1 MMNFLSKTES
11 KRKPKLDD
19 SFEVKGS
26 LRSLIHSQ
34 TNPKFKEVI
43 KNSEIKLPL
52 SRPSFFKKTQSNQN
66 VSQSKRESKATEIQ
80 TLFKL
85 NQNISKKGIDITDT
99 FIKKLKNRINSI
111 ISLLSSDYYEYN
123 SIIELADEWLQIF
136 FENQKK
142 LQTPKLNEGLSLE
155 NKQLLKNGL
164 SLLSLSIAIVFDY
177 YTFTNYCFLKNITI
191 EKDSNE
197 DINKI
202 LDAHIKLG
210 EVCYT
215 YIKNQNNNQLRIC
228 CNTILDLEKKIVN
241 DFYSHNSITKYQDF
255 SSILQNIRTISVT
268 QISKFYIVIIKNGK
282 VKEEEIPTDEDD
294 KETTTTTTKEN
305 TQLTPFKQPV
315 PYMYSN
321 TFLIP
326 FPCTKDYTL
335 VLDLDETLV
344 NVNIQDCY
352 ISLRPGLKIFLNQV
366 FPYYEI
372 ILFTTSIQSYADE
385 VLKLIERDQKYF
397 TYRLY
402 RQHAKILGDK
412 YTKDLSNIGRD
423 LARTVIVDD
432 RTSSFALQKEN
443 GILIRTFI
451 DDKKKRTPD
460 FALYE
465 LGKILVK
472 IAEEKTEDIRESLK
486 KYKDEIDLKVS
497 I

>member
-1 MMNFLSKTES
+1 MMNILSKTET

-19 SFEVKGS
+19 SFEVKSS

-43 KNSEIKLPL
+43 TNKEIKLPL

-66 VSQSKRESKATEIQ
+66 VSRRESKVSEIQ

-85 NQNISKKGIDITDT
+85 NQNISKKGIEITDT

-111 ISLLSSDYYEYN
+111 KSLLSSDFYEYN

-142 LQTPKLNEGLSLE
+142 LQTPKLNKVLNLE

-164 SLLSLSIAIVFDY
+164 SLLSFSIVILFDY
-177 YTFTNYCFLKNITI
+177 YTFTNFCFLKNITL
-191 EKDSNE
+191 ENDCNE
-197 DINKI
+197 EINKM

-210 EVCYT
+210 EVCYS

-228 CNTILDLEKKIVN
+228 CKTISDFENKIVN
-241 DFYSHNSITKYQDF
+241 SFYLHNSITKYQNF

-268 QISKFYIVIIKNGK
+268 QISKFYIVIIKNGT
-282 VKEEEIPTDEDD
+282 VKEEEIPSDEDD
-294 KETTTTTTKEN
+294 KDTTTTTTKEN
-305 TQLTPFKQPV
+305 LQISPLKQPV

-321 TFLIP
+321 NFLIP

-352 ISLRPGLKIFLNQV
+352 ISLRPGLKLFLSQV

-372 ILFTTSIQSYADE
+372 ILFTTSIQSYADK
-385 VLKLIERDQKYF
+385 VLKLIEKEQKFF

-432 RTSSFALQKEN
+432 RTSSFELQKEN
-443 GILIRTFI
+443 GILIRTYI
-451 DDKKKRTPD
+451 DDKQKRTPD

>member
-1 MMNFLSKTES
+1 MMNILSKTET

-19 SFEVKGS
+19 SFEVKSS

-43 KNSEIKLPL
+43 TNKEIKLPL

-66 VSQSKRESKATEIQ
+66 VSRRESKVSEIQ

-85 NQNISKKGIDITDT
+85 NQNISKKGIEITDT

-111 ISLLSSDYYEYN
+111 TSLLSSDFYEYH

-142 LQTPKLNEGLSLE
+142 LQTPKLNKVLNLE

-164 SLLSLSIAIVFDY
+164 SLLSFSIVILFDY
-177 YTFTNYCFLKNITI
+177 YTFTNFCFLKNITL
-191 EKDSNE
+191 ENDCNE
-197 DINKI
+197 EINQM

-210 EVCYT
+210 EVCYS

-228 CNTILDLEKKIVN
+228 CKTISDFENKIVN
-241 DFYSHNSITKYQDF
+241 SFYLHNSITKYQNF

-268 QISKFYIVIIKNGK
+268 QISKFYIVIIKNGT
-282 VKEEEIPTDEDD
+282 VKEEEIPSDEDD
-294 KETTTTTTKEN
+294 KDTTTTTTKEN
-305 TQLTPFKQPV
+305 LQISPLKQPV

-321 TFLIP
+321 NFLIP

-352 ISLRPGLKIFLNQV
+352 ISLRPGLKLFLSQV

-372 ILFTTSIQSYADE
+372 ILFTTSIQSYADK
-385 VLKLIERDQKYF
+385 VLKLIEKEQKFF

-432 RTSSFALQKEN
+432 RTSSFELQKEN
-443 GILIRTFI
+443 GILIRTYI
-451 DDKKKRTPD
+451 DDKQKRTPD